1 MKLWI
6 VGGFLGAGKTS
17 LLAALA
23 LQLRSLGS
31 RPLVLENEA
40 GQASLDD
47 AYLRDQ
53 GVDVRSILGGCAC
66 CDLRSRFLEQ
76 LDQVASRQEHDL
88 VLFEPSGVASLQDL
102 VHTVKLYGPT
112 DVQVWTILVVDASR
126 LPTMLKAL
134 PGLLQSQLDMAQA
147 VVMSKADLVEPEELE
162 RRKEWVQERVPG
174 LPFTTRNLLGPDA
187 GQAAEALA
195 QALQLTGSSTTDV
208 MAASETERTHRFWS
222 FELHFPEEGMAV
234 DRVRLA
240 LQQLIDRLLVSR
252 TDVVGHIKL
261 LGSSKAGGSMLISGT
276 GSDDISQRGGE
287 GPLSGRGWLSA
298 ILQGSGSGYIE
309 SGLQEMVEEC
319 FPGVELRELITPE
332 SHS

>member
-147 VVMSKADLVEPEELE
+147 VVMSKADLVEPKELK
-162 RRKEWVQERVPG
+162 RRKEWVQGRVPG

-208 MAASETERTHRFWS
+208 KGASETERTHRFWS

-252 TDVVGHIKL
+252 TEVVGHIKL

-276 GSDDISQRGGE
+276 GSDDISQRGGQ
-287 GPLSGRGWLSA
+287 GDLSGRGWLS
-298 ILQGSGSGYIE
+298 IIVQGSGSGYIE
-309 SGLQEMVEEC
+309 SGLQGIVEGF
-319 FPGVELRELITPE
+319 FPGVELLELNTPE
-332 SHS
+332 SHD

>member
-1 MKLWI
+1 MRLWI

-17 LLAALA
+17 LLASLA

-76 LDQVASRQEHDL
+76 LDQVASRQDHDL

-112 DVQVWTILVVDASR
+112 DVEVCTILVVDASR

-162 RRKEWVQERVPG
+162 KRQEWVLKRVPG
-174 LPFTTRNLLGPDA
+174 IPFTTRNLLGPDA

-195 QALQLTGSSTTDV
+195 QALQLTGGSTTDV
-208 MAASETERTHRFWS
+208 TRTSEAERTHRFWT
-222 FELHFPEEGMAV
+222 FELHFPDDGMAV

-240 LQQLIDRLLVSR
+240 VQQLIDRIIVSR
-252 TDVVGHIKL
+252 SDVVGHIKL
-261 LGSSKAGGSMLISGT
+261 LGSSKKGGSILISGT
-276 GSDDISQRGGE
+276 GSDDISHRGSQGR
-287 GPLSGRGWLSA
+287 LLGRGWLSV
-298 ILQGSGSGYIE
+298 IVQGSGAGDIE
-309 SGLQEMVEEC
+309 SGLLRMVEEC
-319 FPGVELRELITPE
+319 FPGLELIQLSTR
-332 SHS
+332 